1 MGTQI
6 LEDRFEIEQQ
16 LSHTD
21 FTTVYLA
28 CDRRYQHRPHCIVT
42 AIRYQQREMRHRLER
57 EAQILERLGC
67 HAQIPT
73 LLAYF
78 HTAEVFYIVTEQI
91 VGHPLSAEINP
102 SRPLSEGYVSKLL
115 QDTLTALAAVH
126 EQGVVH
132 QNLHPQHLIR
142 QDADGQIL
150 LTQFGALLKLAQ
162 SKITADGTLGSTVPV
177 ASQPYAAP
185 EQTQQNPQP
194 ASDLYA
200 LGLIAIEALTGK
212 SHQDFAYDPAKGLLW
227 REHVTI
233 GLALAEFIDR
243 LVRHDWQDRFATAQ
257 AALKTLRMERDRHQI
272 AQDSRLPT
280 VIAAPGIKALS
291 HSQFSQPS
299 STLLTRPSR
308 RSSLAKPYLFK
319 LATGSVALVLA
330 LGIGVKSYQWGA
342 YRLSRLPQTWQDWRS
357 DKEETASAP
366 EATYAKA
373 SPEDLAP
380 LLEDGS
386 ILLRPAAVDAF
397 WQMVLAARTDRVDL
411 YPLSGFS
418 ADGEQD
424 YGTGYA
430 LDIGG
435 AEEADDR
442 QASFAKT
449 AAFEWLQSN
458 AKNHGFELSTSVA
471 GSSNKLLPDGF
482 LGGSDKEPW
491 HWRYVGDSQSQEAF
505 NIQKP
510 QT

>member
-28 CDRRYQHRPHCIVT
+28 CDRRYQHRPYCIVT
-42 AIRYQQREMRHRLER
+42 AICYQQREMRHRLER
-57 EAQILERLGC
+57 EAQILEILGR

-78 HTAEVFYIVTEQI
+78 HTAEVFYIVTQQ
-91 VGHPLSAEINP
+91 VAGHPLSAEINP
-102 SRPLSEGYVSKLL
+102 GRPLSEGYVSKLL
-115 QDTLTALAAVH
+115 QDTLTALAAIH
-126 EQGVVH
+126 TQGVVH

-142 QDADGQIL
+142 QDIDGQIF
-150 LTQFGALLKLAQ
+150 LTQFGGLLKLAQ
-162 SKITADGTLGSTVPV
+162 SKIIADGTLGSTVPV

-185 EQTQQNPQP
+185 EQVQQNPQP

-212 SHQDFAYDPAKGLLW
+212 PHQDFAYDPAKGLLW

-233 GLALAEFIDR
+233 SLALAEFIDR

-257 AALKTLRMERDRHQI
+257 AALATLRVESDRHQI

-291 HSQFSQPS
+291 HSQSQPS
-299 STLLTRPSR
+299 STLLTRTSQ
-308 RSSLAKPYLFK
+308 RSALAKPYLFK
-319 LATGSVALVLA
+319 LATGSMVLVLA

-342 YRLSRLPQTWQDWRS
+342 YRLSHLPQTWQDWRS
-357 DKEETASAP
+357 GKEEPVSAP
-366 EATYAKA
+366 SATYAKA
-373 SPEDLAP
+373 TPADLAP

-397 WQMVLAARTDRVDL
+397 WQMFAAARDDSIEL
-411 YPLSGFS
+411 YALSGFS
-418 ADGEQD
+418 AEGEQD
-424 YGTGYA
+424 YVTGYA

-442 QASFAKT
+442 QVSFAKT
-449 AAFEWLQSN
+449 AAFEWLQAN
-458 AKNHGFELSTSVA
+458 AKNHGFEPSVSA
-471 GSSNKLLPDGF
+471 VGLPDKLLPNRL
-482 LGGSDKEPW
+482 LGGTDKEPW
-491 HWRYVGDSQSQEAF
+491 HWRYVGDSQSQEVL
-505 NIQKP
+505 NIKKP
-510 QT
+510 

>member
-1 MGTQI
+1 MSTQI
-6 LEDRFEIEQQ
+6 LEGRFEIEQQ

-42 AIRYQQREMRHRLER
+42 AIYYQQREMRHRLER
-57 EAQILERLGC
+57 EAQILELLGR
-67 HAQIPT
+67 HPQVPT

-78 HTAEVFYIVTEQI
+78 HTADVFYIVTEQVI
-91 VGHPLSAEINP
+91 GHPLSAEINP
-102 SRPLSEGYVSKLL
+102 NRPLSEGYVSKLL
-115 QDTLTALAAVH
+115 QDTLTALSAVH

-142 QDADGQIL
+142 RDMDGQIF
-150 LTQFGALLKLAQ
+150 LTQFGGLLKLSQ

-185 EQTQQNPQP
+185 EQIQQNVQP

-200 LGLIAIEALTGK
+200 LGLIAIEALTGQP
-212 SHQDFAYDPAKGLLW
+212 HQELAYDPAKGLLW

-233 GLALAEFIDR
+233 SVALAEFIDR

-257 AALKTLRMERDRHQI
+257 EALETLRVERDRYQI
-272 AQDSRLPT
+272 AHDSRMPT
-280 VIAAPGIKALS
+280 VVAAPGMKALS
-291 HSQFSQPS
+291 HSQFSRPA
-299 STLLTRPSR
+299 STQITRISQ
-308 RSSLAKPYLFK
+308 RSALAKPYLRK
-319 LATGSVALVLA
+319 LATGSVVLVLA

-342 YRLSRLPQTWQDWRS
+342 YRLSHLPQPWQDWRS
-357 DKEETASAP
+357 SGKEEPASAP
-366 EATYAKA
+366 NATYAKA
-373 SPEDLAP
+373 SPADLAP

-397 WQMVLAARTDRVDL
+397 WQMFAAAGDDGVEL
-411 YPLSGFS
+411 YALSGFS
-418 ADGEQD
+418 AESEED
-424 YGTGYA
+424 YATGYA

-449 AAFEWLQSN
+449 AAFDWLQSN
-458 AKNHGFELSTSVA
+458 AQSYGFELSSSA
-471 GSSNKLLPDGF
+471 GGLAGMLPGGADG
-482 LGGSDKEPW
+482 EPW
-491 HWRYVGDSQSQEAF
+491 HWRYVGDSQSQEVF
-505 NIQKP
+505 DIK
-510 QT
+510 